1 MKRACL
7 VMVALVLAGCE
18 TRGPLPPLEAP
29 APSAPS
35 SSQPSAA
42 HRPKAPLPPV
52 QSAGPLTKNGV
63 EVYMDAQE
71 SDLRNYLRGQGV
83 RVARRG
89 NEIALSVASD
99 RLFVKTA
106 ISDWGDA
113 FARAMVQVLAHYDH
127 TAVEIACYTDAR
139 GDAEQNLAL
148 SQKRA
153 KALADSLSGYGV
165 AASRITASGFGA
177 ANSRSTNPNDPKNRR
192 IEIKI
197 VPRPS

>member
-7 VMVALVLAGCE
+7 MVMALVLAGCE

-29 APSAPS
+29 SPGPGP
-35 SSQPSAA
+35 SQPAA
-42 HRPKAPLPPV
+42 PHHPKAPLPPV
-52 QSAGPLTKNGV
+52 QSAGPLTKAGV

-71 SDLRNYLRGQGV
+71 ADLRSYLRGQGV

-99 RLFVKTA
+99 RLFFKNG

-127 TAVEIACYTDAR
+127 TAIEVSCYTDAK
-139 GDAEQNLAL
+139 GDNEQNLAL

-153 KALADSLSGYGV
+153 KSLADSLSGYGV
-165 AASRITASGFGA
+165 AASRITANGFGA

-192 IEIKI
+192 IEIRI
-197 VPRPS
+197 LPRPS